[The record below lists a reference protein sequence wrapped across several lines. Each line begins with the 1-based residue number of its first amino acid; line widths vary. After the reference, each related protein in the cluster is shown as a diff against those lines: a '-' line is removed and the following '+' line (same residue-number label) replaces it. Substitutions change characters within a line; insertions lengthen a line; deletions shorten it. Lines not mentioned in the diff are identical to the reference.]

1 MKKVA
6 KLFLMLALVLAV
18 LTGCASE
25 KAEPAENGNTETE
38 TKSAEHFIGF
48 SAMTFSD
55 NWMVT
60 TSDGLEAYCKER
72 GYDYTKASAEGVAAT
87 QVNQIENMITQGC
100 DVILITPLDIEALHD
115 VMKKAHDQGVTCV
128 YIGDP
133 FEGEEPF
140 AICLNVD
147 QREFGSRAA
156 KAAAEWIDKT
166 YPDAAD
172 GSIEVAVFQ
181 EGSQDAFLAR
191 ADGLHDVEKF
201 TKKAKIVE
209 TYDLVG
215 QANPK
220 AKAQEYTDQLLLKHP
235 DVKVIISHSADYGT
249 AIDEVIMRTA
259 GVDPTTMGIFA
270 CDWLEAAA
278 NAVEQSVEGKS
289 AFRAFVESGDFTLAF
304 LQAGVGELEINDK
317 MQAIMPLYT
326 ITAENIQDA
335 YKMHGVN

>member
-1 MKKVA
+1 MTKFA
-6 KLFLMLALVLAV
+6 KLFLLLVLVLAM
-18 LTGCASE
+18 LTGCSTKKE
-25 KAEPAENGNTETE
+25 EPADNGDSGE
-38 TKSAEHFIGF
+38 TKTAEHFVGF

-60 TSDGLEAYCKER
+60 TDEGLEAYCKER

-100 DVILITPLDIEALHD
+100 DVILITPLDLEALHD
-115 VMKKAHDQGVTCV
+115 VMKKASEQGVTCV

-147 QREFGSRAA
+147 QREFGSKTARAA
-156 KAAAEWIDKT
+156 ADWIEKT

-181 EGSQDAFLAR
+181 EGSQDAFIAR

-201 TKKAKIVE
+201 TSKAKIVE

-220 AKAQEYTDQLLLKHP
+220 AMAQEYTDQLLLKHP
-235 DVKVIISHSADYGT
+235 DVKVIVSHSADYGI

-259 GVDPTTMGIFA
+259 GVDPSTMAIFG
-270 CDWLEAAA
+270 CDWLESAAK
-278 NAVEQSVEGKS
+278 AVEQSKNNES
-289 AFRAFVESGDFTLAF
+289 TFRGFVESGDFTLAF

-317 MQAIMPLYT
+317 LQALMPLYI
-326 ITAENIQDA
+326 ITADNIEDA

>member
-1 MKKVA
+1 MKKIT
-6 KLFLMLALVLAV
+6 KLFLLLVLVLAV

-25 KAEPAENGNTETE
+25 QKEEVPADGGETE
-38 TKSAEHFIGF
+38 KTAEHFVGF

-60 TSDGLEAYCKER
+60 TSDGLEKYCAER

-100 DVILITPLDIEALHD
+100 DVILITPLDLEALHD
-115 VMKKAHDQGVTCV
+115 VMKKAHEQGVTCV

-156 KAAAEWIDKT
+156 RAAAEWIDKT

-181 EGSQDAFLAR
+181 EGSQDAFIAR

-201 TKKAKIVE
+201 TSKAKIVE

-220 AKAQEYTDQLLLKHP
+220 AMAQEYTDQLLLKHP
-235 DVKVIISHSADYGT
+235 DVKVIVSHSADYGN

-304 LQAGVGELEINDK
+304 LQAGVGELELNDK

-335 YKMHGVN
+335 YAMHAAE

>member
-25 KAEPAENGNTETE
+25 KTEPAAEGNAETE
-38 TKSAEHFIGF
+38 TKTAEHFIGF

-72 GYDYTKASAEGVAAT
+72 GYDYTKASAEGVAAE

-235 DVKVIISHSADYGT
+235 DVKVIISHSADYGN

-278 NAVEQSVEGKS
+278 NAVEQSAEGKS

-304 LQAGVGELEINDK
+304 LQAGVGELEINEK
-317 MQAIMPLYT
+317 MQALMPLYT